1 MRQTGFSDASWGKA
15 TCSYAK
21 SACALSRV
29 KFDMIVREAQVFVKT
44 TRTRNRT
51 TDAAETIN
59 IDEDDERA
67 CLVDNSDSDEECK
80 SFSFFS
86 ST

>member
-1 MRQTGFSDASWGKA
+1 MGFSDASWGKA

-21 SACALSRV
+21 SAYTLSRV
-29 KFDMIVREAQVFVKT
+29 KFDVIVQEAQVFVKPT
-44 TRTRNRT
+44 CTHNRT

-59 IDEDDERA
+59 IDKDDECA
-67 CLVDNSDSDEECK
+67 CLVDNSNLDEECK
-80 SFSFFS
+80 LFSFFS